1 MSEEFDTPS
10 AEYKSLSWSEVWIN
24 ALTKP
29 SVATYERLVHDPGA
43 SANKAYLWV
52 FICALIGYVFSSL
65 IGLAI
70 GGLFDGGMFA
80 GFNNSY
86 LFGSWFI
93 QLICCL
99 PIVAILAVVGLVISA
114 GITQLIAR
122 ALGGTGTYS
131 ELVYANAAYGAP
143 ISLVSGILFTV
154 PFVNL
159 CLGIPLAIY
168 SLVLTVIAVNAVNQ
182 LGWGK
187 AIVAAFI
194 VPVAITVFVIC
205 GAIAVISGL
214 ALTGPQIGDVF
225 SDIVRELSTPTA
237 GMILR

>member
-10 AEYKSLSWSEVWIN
+10 TEYKSLSWSEVWIS

-29 SVATYERLVHDPGA
+29 SVETYERLVHDPGA
-43 SANKAYLWV
+43 SANKAYGWV
-52 FICALIGYVFSSL
+52 FICTLIGYALSSL

-70 GGLFDGGMFA
+70 GGLFDTNA
-80 GFNNSY
+80 IPGFNSGA

-93 QLICCL
+93 QFICCL
-99 PIVAILAVVGLVISA
+99 PIVAILAVVGLVINT
-114 GITQLIAR
+114 GLTQLIAR

-131 ELVYANAAYGAP
+131 ELVYANAAYLAP
-143 ISLVSGILFTV
+143 ISLVSSIIFAI
-154 PFVNL
+154 PYVNL
-159 CLGIPLAIY
+159 CLSIPLAIY
-168 SLVLTVIAVNAVNQ
+168 SMALTVIAINAVNQ

-187 AIVAAFI
+187 AIVAAII
-194 VPVAITVFVIC
+194 VPLVIIVFVAC

-225 SDIVRELSTPTA
+225 SEIIRELSTPVP
-237 GMILR
+237 